1 VNLVVALRAE
11 AEPLIEHFQL
21 ESAKTHD
28 LFPIY
33 RGGTF
38 WLVISG
44 IGRVLAGAAVAHL
57 HHVSGGKADVP
68 WLNVGIAGHQQLSI
82 GRLLLAGRIEE
93 RATGRRWYPPYTL
106 ASPVQ
111 RSELITV
118 DRPELD
124 YPCCSAYDMEASGFY
139 AVASRCSTGELV
151 QCLKVVSDNPG
162 KAPDFRREQ
171 VLQLIADQLE
181 AIAAFAGELADTGE
195 QHAKTRVSHLSVDRY
210 LGQWHFTVTQR
221 HRLNDLL
228 RRWGALNAHD
238 PWRDIKSSRGSAEV
252 LQQLER
258 LLAQQPVRF
267 TRNPNHVR
275 ASKSWAQ
282 DR

>member
-1 VNLVVALRAE
+1 MNLVVALRAE

-68 WLNVGIAGHQQLSI
+68 WLNVGLPVISSFRSAACYWQDASRKGP
-82 GRLLLAGRIEE
+82 
-93 RATGRRWYPPYTL
+93 TGRRWYPPYTL

-118 DRPELD
+118 DRPEWITRAAV
-124 YPCCSAYDMEASGFY
+124 PTTWKHRGFMRWPAA
-139 AVASRCSTGELV
+139 AVQGGLV

-162 KAPDFRREQ
+162 KKHLTF
-171 VLQLIADQLE
+171 
-181 AIAAFAGELADTGE
+181 AA
-195 QHAKTRVSHLSVDRY
+195 
-210 LGQWHFTVTQR
+210 
-221 HRLNDLL
+221 
-228 RRWGALNAHD
+228 
-238 PWRDIKSSRGSAEV
+238 SRSC
-252 LQQLER
+252 
-258 LLAQQPVRF
+258 
-267 TRNPNHVR
+267 
-275 ASKSWAQ
+275 S
-282 DR
+282 

>member
-1 VNLVVALRAE
+1 MNLVVALRAE

-106 ASPVQ
+106 ALPMQ

-118 DRPELD
+118 DQPELD

-139 AVASRCSTGELV
+139 AVASRCSTRELV

-162 KAPDFRREQ
+162 KVADFRPER
-171 VLQLIADQLE
+171 VSQLITDQLE
-181 AIAAFAGELADTGE
+181 AIAAFAAELVDAGEK
-195 QHAKTRVSHLSVDRY
+195 HAQSRLPHPSIDRY

-228 RRWGALNAHD
+228 RRWGALSTD
-238 PWRDIKSSRGSAEV
+238 EPWKDIKACQSSVEV
-252 LQQLER
+252 LQRLEQLLE
-258 LLAQQPVRF
+258 QQPVRF
-267 TRNPNHVR
+267 SRNHKGVR
-275 ASKSWAQ
+275 AGRSRSQ
-282 DR
+282 GR

>member
-1 VNLVVALRAE
+1 MNLVVALRAE

-162 KAPDFRREQ
+162 KVADFRPER
-171 VLQLIADQLE
+171 VSQLITDQLE
-181 AIAAFAGELADTGE
+181 AIAAFAAQLVDAGEK
-195 QHAKTRVSHLSVDRY
+195 HAQSRLPHPSIDRY

-228 RRWGALNAHD
+228 RRWGALSTD
-238 PWRDIKSSRGSAEV
+238 EPWKDIKACLSSVEV
-252 LQQLER
+252 LQRLEE
-258 LLAQQPVRF
+258 LLEQQAVRF
-267 TRNPNHVR
+267 SRNHKGVR
-275 ASKSWAQ
+275 AGRSRSQ
-282 DR
+282 GR